1 MRDGRQM
8 DGRECV
14 AGFKGGITEW
24 SNLASATTPGIYT
37 ENKCGSEK

>member
-1 MRDGRQM
+1 M

-24 SNLASATTPGIYT
+24 SNLASATTPGIIYR
-37 ENKCGSEK
+37 EQVWIGKIKIKD